1 MSRLAAT
8 FTLLKQQS
16 QTGLVTFVTAGDP
29 DYAASLALL
38 KKLPEAG
45 ADIIEL
51 GMPFSDPMADGP
63 AIQAA
68 NLRAL
73 KNGQNLSK
81 TLQMVQEFRLVNTH
95 IPIVLMGYA
104 NPIFQYGIEKFA
116 EDAALAEVDG
126 VIIVDIPPE
135 QADDWHAPLQAKGI
149 DFIRLATPTTDEK
162 RLQQITR
169 HGSGF
174 LYYVAVVGITGKQ
187 QAKADDLA
195 QRLAWLQTYTA
206 LPIAVGFGIK
216 TPADAAAL
224 KGKAAAIVVGS
235 ALVEQ
240 SHDPIAVLQLVSALK
255 AALK

>member
-1 MSRLAAT
+1 MSRLSACFSELRT
-8 FTLLKQQS
+8 NQ
-16 QTGLVTFVTAGDP
+16 QTGLVTFITAGDP

-38 KKLPEAG
+38 KKLPAAG

-73 KNGQNLSK
+73 HNGQNMGK
-81 TLQMVQEFRLVNTH
+81 TLKMVREFRIENTTT
-95 IPIVLMGYA
+95 PIVLMGYA
-104 NPIFQYGIEKFA
+104 NPVFQYGVERFA
-116 EDAALAEVDG
+116 QDAAAAGVDG

-135 QADDWHAPLQAKGI
+135 QADSWHSALQANGL

-162 RLQQITR
+162 RLQEITR

-174 LYYVAVVGITGKQ
+174 LYYVAVAGITGKQ
-187 QAKADDLA
+187 QADAAELE
-195 QRLAWLQTYTA
+195 QRLTWLQANTV
-206 LPIAVGFGIK
+206 LPVAVGFGIK
-216 TPADAAAL
+216 TPAHAAAL

-240 SHDPIAVLQLVSALK
+240 SHDPIALLELVSNLKVALK
-255 AALK
+255 

>member
-1 MSRLAAT
+1 MSRLAFT
-8 FTLLKQQS
+8 FTRLKQTQ
-16 QTGLVTFVTAGDP
+16 QTGLVTFITAGDP
-29 DYAASLALL
+29 AYQASLALL

-73 KNGQNLSK
+73 ENGQTLAK
-81 TLQMVQEFRLVNTH
+81 TVQMVREFRLVNDHT
-95 IPIVLMGYA
+95 PIILMGYA
-104 NPIFQYGIEKFA
+104 NPVFQYGIEAFA
-116 EDAALAEVDG
+116 RDAASAGVDG

-135 QADDWHAPLQAKGI
+135 EADQWHAPLQAHGL

-162 RLQQITR
+162 RLKHITR
-169 HGSGF
+169 HGSGS
-174 LYYVAVVGITGKQ
+174 LYYVAVAGITGKQ
-187 QAKADDLA
+187 QADAVQLTE
-195 QRLAWLQTYTA
+195 RLEWLQTQTD

-240 SHDPIAVLQLVSALK
+240 SHDPAALLQLVRDLKLALC
-255 AALK
+255 